1 MTCYRHDRSL
11 FIVVLVVDDLY
22 LIVLLI
28 ISPD

>member
-1 MTCYRHDRSL
+1 MTTYRRNRDL
-11 FIVVLVVDDLY
+11 FIVILALDDAC